1 MGWNTWNTF
10 QSGINENLIKESAEA
25 FVSQGLR
32 DAGYEYV
39 VIDDCWS
46 EKKRDEN
53 ERLVPDHEKFPG
65 GMKALGDYIHSRKG
79 FRARAPLPAG
89 HGRRADR

>member
-46 EKKRDEN
+46 EKNATKTN
-53 ERLVPDHEKFPG
+53 VSSPTTKS
-65 GMKALGDYIHSRKG
+65 SREE
-79 FRARAPLPAG
+79 
-89 HGRRADR
+89 

>member
-65 GMKALGDYIHSRKG
+65 GMKALGDYIHSLG
-79 FRARAPLPAG
+79 DG
-89 HGRRADR
+89 HTDLRRTSGELRPGIS

>member
-53 ERLVPDHEKFPG
+53 ERLAPTAKS
-65 GMKALGDYIHSRKG
+65 SREE
-79 FRARAPLPAG
+79 
-89 HGRRADR
+89 